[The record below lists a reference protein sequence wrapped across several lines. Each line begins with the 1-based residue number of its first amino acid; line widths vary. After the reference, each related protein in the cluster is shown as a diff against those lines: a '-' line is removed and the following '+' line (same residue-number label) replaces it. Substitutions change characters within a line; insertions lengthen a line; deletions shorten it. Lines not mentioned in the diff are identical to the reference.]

1 MNSNTQKVEGKT
13 ENIGEIFTLNFQ
25 AKNLVEFAHSHICE
39 SAHFKDIYH
48 QYFSALQP
56 HNP

>member
-25 AKNLVEFAHSHICE
+25 AKNLVEFAHLRIRTFQRYLSPILFRT
-39 SAHFKDIYH
+39 SAT
-48 QYFSALQP
+48 
-56 HNP
+56 